1 MPTTCAVIGCYN
13 RQRKG
18 VYRGFYRI
26 PKEPGRRRRWLA
38 FINHRNEDGK
48 PWIPG
53 NGDRVC
59 SDHFISRKKSD
70 IPTNPDYIPSVPVA
84 EERRADLACARFERA
99 QRRDM
104 QKKDKER
111 EAEQRILVHQQ
122 NVLALHHDHDY
133 GVKVGKSEELIEELP
148 REIHDTT
155 VYEVGIPVE
164 VGKFSFLFA

>member
-1 MPTTCAVIGCYN
+1 M
-13 RQRKG
+13 
-18 VYRGFYRI
+18 
-26 PKEPGRRRRWLA
+26 A
-38 FINHRNEDGK
+38 FINCRNEDGK

-59 SDHFISRKKSD
+59 SDHFISHKKSD
-70 IPTNPDYIPSVPVA
+70 IPTNPDYIPSVPLA

-133 GVKVGKSEELIEELP
+133 GVKVRKSEELIEELP

-164 VGKFSFLFA
+164 VVKFSFLFA